1 MSACSVEEVAATA
14 PRPFW
19 FQTYLLRKREI
30 NESLFERAQRAGCRV
45 LVVTVDTKTQ
55 GPRDRDVRN
64 GFTVPPRLTLRNAFD
79 TLRRPRWLFDV
90 ALGPRLT
97 FANPAPSLNLRAGD
111 LIGIARFAAEQY
123 DYSLDWSD
131 IDWCR
136 ARWPGKLAVKGILD
150 PHDAL
155 SAAVAAEND
164 CELVTCDRRAAPTYE
179 RYGVRTSLL

>member
-97 FANPAPSLNLRAGD
+97 FANLAPSLNLRAGD
-111 LIGIARFAAEQY
+111 LISIARFAAEQY

-131 IDWCR
+131 ID
-136 ARWPGKLAVKGILD
+136 
-150 PHDAL
+150 
-155 SAAVAAEND
+155 
-164 CELVTCDRRAAPTYE
+164 
-179 RYGVRTSLL
+179 